1 MRENILILEDSE
13 AKYEI
18 YMQSVERSN
27 VDSTI
32 VGWELRYDYICKFS
46 TGCSVTHGNRMNES
60 FESFVS
66 HALMH
71 GMQIVK

>member
-1 MRENILILEDSE
+1 MRKNILVLEDNE

-27 VDSTI
+27 VDNTI
-32 VGWELRYDYICKFS
+32 VRWELRYDYICKSF
-46 TGCSVTHGNRMNES
+46 TGCSVTYGNRMHES

-66 HALMH
+66 HALMA
-71 GMQIVK
+71 GMQIVE